1 MWMRPDM
8 SNALITRRQHENL
21 EFFEVT
27 ECGKKMDASVLSWL
41 VIWAL
46 NNGKNLKYQI
56 AGGWNRIGTKEFMEA
71 QL

>member
-1 MWMRPDM
+1 M
-8 SNALITRRQHENL
+8 SNALITRRQHESL

-56 AGGWNRIGTKEFMEA
+56 SGGWSRIGTKEFMEA
-71 QL
+71 NL